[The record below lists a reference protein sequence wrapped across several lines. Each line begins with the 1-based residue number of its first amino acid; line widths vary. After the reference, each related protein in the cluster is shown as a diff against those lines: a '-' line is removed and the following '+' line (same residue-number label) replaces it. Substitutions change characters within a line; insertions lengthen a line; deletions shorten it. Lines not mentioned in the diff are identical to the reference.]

1 MEVVE
6 KTHEGLSRSYAV
18 RVPASD
24 LGAALDARI
33 AEILP
38 TLNLKG
44 FRPGKVP
51 AAHVRRMYGKA
62 LMGEVVEKTLNETSQ
77 KVLSDNQLRIA
88 AQPDLKPVSDMDQVI
103 AGREDLAYDLD
114 VEVMPEFEPANVEEI
129 DLERLVYEPE
139 DSEVD
144 EAMER
149 LVAESRTFE
158 PRTGKKAAAQ
168 DGDQVV
174 IDFVGRIDGEAFE
187 GGTATGAELV
197 LGSGQFIPG
206 FEEQLVGAKG
216 GDTRDVTVTFPEE
229 YQVDRLKGKE
239 AVFAVEV
246 KEVRAPKA
254 AEANDELA
262 KSVGFEDLA
271 GLRNALRENLG
282 REYKSASRFKL
293 KRALLDALDSRHEI
307 PLPPRM
313 VEAEFAQIWAQVEK
327 DRADGTVPPED
338 AGKSEETLREEY
350 RKIAE
355 RRVRLGLVLAEIG
368 RRANVTVSDAELG
381 QAMRAEAMR
390 YGNQA
395 AEIFELMRNNPNIQA
410 TLRAPIYE
418 DKVVDLILEK
428 AKVADKTVSKEEL
441 LRDDDLPEGFSQGG
455 EAEAAP
461 AESKKAPKKAAKAKE
476 KADPAEATQTA
487 EATSEAAAP
496 GDGEASPK
504 KAAKPKAKAAPS
516 DTAAEAAPV
525 ADVTAEAPAKK
536 PRKPRAKA
544 AAADDDSAGE

>member
-77 KVLSDNQLRIA
+77 QILSDNQLRIA
-88 AQPDLKPVSDMDQVI
+88 AQPDLKPVSDMDQVL

-114 VEVMPEFEPANVEEI
+114 VEVMPEFEPMNVEEI
-129 DLERLVYEPE
+129 SLERLVYEPE
-139 DSEVD
+139 ESEVD
-144 EAMER
+144 TAMER
-149 LVAESRTFE
+149 LVAESGTFE
-158 PRTGKKAAAQ
+158 PRTGKKVAAQ

-187 GGTATGAELV
+187 GGSADDAELV

-206 FEEQLVGAKG
+206 FEGQLVGAKA
-216 GDTRDVTVTFPEE
+216 GDARDVTVSFPED

-262 KSVGFEDLA
+262 KNVGFEDLA

-327 DRADGTVPPED
+327 DRAEGAIPPED
-338 AGKSEETLREEY
+338 AGKSEETLRQEY
-350 RKIAE
+350 QKIAE

-428 AKVADKTVSKEEL
+428 AKVADKAVSKEEL

-455 EAEAAP
+455 EGEAANDASP
-461 AESKKAPKKAAKAKE
+461 VASEAEAPKKARKPRAPKA
-476 KADPAEATQTA
+476 AASDEATA
-487 EATSEAAAP
+487 ETVEAAAA
-496 GDGEASPK
+496 D
-504 KAAKPKAKAAPS
+504 
-516 DTAAEAAPV
+516 AAEP
-525 ADVTAEAPAKK
+525 AEPAAKK

-544 AAADDDSAGE
+544 AASDEGGEGGAVE

>member
-1 MEVVE
+1 
-6 KTHEGLSRSYAV
+6 
-18 RVPASD
+18 
-24 LGAALDARI
+24 
-33 AEILP
+33 
-38 TLNLKG
+38 
-44 FRPGKVP
+44 
-51 AAHVRRMYGKA
+51 
-62 LMGEVVEKTLNETSQ
+62 
-77 KVLSDNQLRIA
+77 
-88 AQPDLKPVSDMDQVI
+88 
-103 AGREDLAYDLD
+103 
-114 VEVMPEFEPANVEEI
+114 
-129 DLERLVYEPE
+129 
-139 DSEVD
+139 
-144 EAMER
+144 
-149 LVAESRTFE
+149 
-158 PRTGKKAAAQ
+158 
-168 DGDQVV
+168 
-174 IDFVGRIDGEAFE
+174 
-187 GGTATGAELV
+187 
-197 LGSGQFIPG
+197 
-206 FEEQLVGAKG
+206 
-216 GDTRDVTVTFPEE
+216 
-229 YQVDRLKGKE
+229 
-239 AVFAVEV
+239 
-246 KEVRAPKA
+246 
-254 AEANDELA
+254 
-262 KSVGFEDLA
+262 
-271 GLRNALRENLG
+271 
-282 REYKSASRFKL
+282 
-293 KRALLDALDSRHEI
+293 
-307 PLPPRM
+307 
-313 VEAEFAQIWAQVEK
+313 
-327 DRADGTVPPED
+327 
-338 AGKSEETLREEY
+338 
-350 RKIAE
+350 
-355 RRVRLGLVLAEIG
+355 VLAEIG

>member
-51 AAHVRRMYGKA
+51 ATHVRRLYGKA
-62 LMGEVVEKTLNETSQ
+62 LMGEVIEKTLNETSQ
-77 KVLSDNQLRIA
+77 QVLSENQLRIA
-88 AQPDLKPVSDMDQVI
+88 AQPDLKPVSDMDQVL

-114 VEVMPEFEPANVEEI
+114 VEVMPEFEPASVEELS
-129 DLERLVYEPE
+129 LERLVYEPE

-144 EAMER
+144 AALER
-149 LVAESRTFE
+149 VVSESRTFE
-158 PRTGKKAAAQ
+158 AREGEDATAQ

-187 GGTATGAELV
+187 GGSANDAELV

-206 FEEQLVGAKG
+206 FEDQLVGAKVG
-216 GDTRDVTVTFPEE
+216 ETRDVTVVFPED
-229 YQVDRLKGKE
+229 YQVDRLKGQT
-239 AVFAVEV
+239 AVFGVEV
-246 KEVRAPKA
+246 KGVRAPKE

-262 KSVGFEDLA
+262 RTVGFEDLA

-293 KRALLDALDSRHEI
+293 KRALLDALDSRHDI

-313 VEAEFAQIWAQVEK
+313 VDAEFAQIWSQVEK
-327 DRADGTVPPED
+327 DHAEGAIPPED
-338 AGKSEETLREEY
+338 AGKSEETLRDEY

-368 RRANVTVSDAELG
+368 RRANVTVSEAELG

-390 YGNQA
+390 YGDQA
-395 AEIFELMRNNPNIQA
+395 AEIFDLMRRNPNIQA

-418 DKVVDLILEK
+418 DKVVDLILDR
-428 AKVADKTVSKEEL
+428 AKVADKPVSKEEL
-441 LRDDDLPEGFSQGG
+441 LRDDDLPEGFTQGG
-455 EAEAAP
+455 EAQAAEPANDAAP
-461 AESKKAPKKAAKAKE
+461 SEGEGEAPKKPRKPRAAKA
-476 KADPAEATQTA
+476 
-487 EATSEAAAP
+487 AAVEETP
-496 GDGEASPK
+496 VE
-504 KAAKPKAKAAPS
+504 
-516 DTAAEAAPV
+516 AAEASAAGETAATEEAPV
-525 ADVTAEAPAKK
+525 KK
-536 PRKPRAKA
+536 PRKPRAKPA
-544 AAADDDSAGE
+544 AAEAGASDPESGAGE

>member
-18 RVPASD
+18 RVTASD

-51 AAHVRRMYGKA
+51 AAHVRRLYGKA

-77 KVLSDNQLRIA
+77 QVLSNNQLRIA
-88 AQPDLKPVSDMDQVI
+88 AQPDLKPVSDMDQVL

-114 VEVMPEFEPANVEEI
+114 VEVMPEFEPASVEELS
-129 DLERLVYEPE
+129 LERLVYEPE

-144 EAMER
+144 AAMER
-149 LVAESRTFE
+149 LVSESRTFE
-158 PRTGKKAAAQ
+158 AREGDEAVAQ

-187 GGTATGAELV
+187 GGSANDAELV

-206 FEEQLVGAKG
+206 FEEQLVGARP
-216 GDTRDVTVTFPEE
+216 GDTLDVTVTFPED
-229 YQVDRLKGKE
+229 YQVDRLKGQS
-239 AVFAVEV
+239 AIFAVEV
-246 KEVRAPKA
+246 KEVRAPKEA
-254 AEANDELA
+254 TANDDLA
-262 KSVGFEDLA
+262 RSVGFEDLE

-293 KRALLDALDSRHEI
+293 KRALLDALDSRHDI

-313 VEAEFAQIWAQVEK
+313 VEAEFAQIWSQVEK
-327 DRADGTVPPED
+327 DRAEGAVPPED

-350 RKIAE
+350 HKIAE

-368 RRANVTVSDAELG
+368 RRANVSVSEAELG

-395 AEIFELMRNNPNIQA
+395 AEIFELMRRNPNIQA

-428 AKVADKTVSKEEL
+428 AQVADRAVTKEEL

-455 EAEAAP
+455 ETQPANDATPVDGAAP
-461 AESKKAPKKAAKAKE
+461 AEGEAEAPTKPRKPRAAKAAAAE
-476 KADPAEATQTA
+476 ESPEGASEASAAGDAEA
-487 EATSEAAAP
+487 E
-496 GDGEASPK
+496 
-504 KAAKPKAKAAPS
+504 
-516 DTAAEAAPV
+516 
-525 ADVTAEAPAKK
+525 EAPAKK
-536 PRKPRAKA
+536 PRKPRAKPATA
-544 AAADDDSAGE
+544 AEGEAVEPESGAGE

>member
-1 MEVVE
+1 
-6 KTHEGLSRSYAV
+6 
-18 RVPASD
+18 
-24 LGAALDARI
+24 
-33 AEILP
+33 
-38 TLNLKG
+38 
-44 FRPGKVP
+44 
-51 AAHVRRMYGKA
+51 MYGKA

-187 GGTATGAELV
+187 GGTATDAELV